1 MRGSNQERQG
11 AAALSDLFEANYERV
26 VRYIAV
32 RTGSRDLAED
42 LASEV
47 FLRAVEKIDTFQWR
61 GVPIQAWLFR
71 IAHNLAVDHL
81 RSNSHRKSSPLEDAD
96 FVAATDNPE
105 AEVLQT
111 LQREELM
118 KVMETLTPGQRE
130 IVSLRFFG
138 GLTSTEAAAVMKR
151 SSGAVRELQSSAL
164 KAMRR
169 VMDSKNQGSVEVS
182 LEAEERR
189 P

>member
-1 MRGSNQERQG
+1 MLGSDQERQG
-11 AAALSDLFEANYERV
+11 AAALADLFEANYERV

-32 RTGSRDLAED
+32 RTGSRDMAED

-47 FLRAVEKIDTFQWR
+47 FLRALEKIDTFQWR
-61 GVPIQAWLFR
+61 SIPMQAWLFR

-81 RSNSHRKSSPLEDAD
+81 RSNSRRKISPLEDAD
-96 FVAATDNPE
+96 FVAAPDNPE

-118 KVMETLTPGQRE
+118 QVMETLTPGQRE
-130 IVSLRFFG
+130 IVALRFFG
-138 GLTSTEAAAVMKR
+138 GLTSTEAAVVMKR

-169 VMDSKNQGSVEVS
+169 VMDSKNQGSVE
-182 LEAEERR
+182 AEERQ